1 MRLSLL
7 LRRQRG
13 RDRDP
18 LLEALARF
26 RGHSST
32 RGWGCSLAVAIVL
45 SSSVLPN
52 VDTVADISALLARD
66 VRTVVHGAPQL
77 DFHEDAADDAWLR
90 TYRAFH
96 LRDGYY
102 VDDVGSPSGFA
113 SAWHQFQVLNMLD
126 IASTAHEGSGPDP
139 ATILTHAVDALDAY
153 WDAAPAG
160 YPAGYDP
167 TRPFGFGAPD
177 RYVDDNLW
185 MAQLLMH
192 QYQRTGDEAYVA
204 RVKQIVDL
212 FLSERDAPDGAAYW
226 KVQFANETNR
236 DECLVSNATAIPSL
250 VDVYLAG
257 YGDASDVATAEDVFA
272 WVQRLRDPTTG
283 LYFDK
288 IMGNGEVDTTIY
300 TYGQAEVLESM
311 VQLGRV
317 DEAHF
322 PLDDAVS
329 FARLSMTY
337 FADRG
342 GYGISK
348 FDVIYLRSLMHLASL
363 VEDDALTQE
372 VRAAIA
378 LAKAA
383 IPRSPTALPDAASAA
398 AIVSLSALPF
408 DAWSDLAYSG

>member
-1 MRLSLL
+1 M
-7 LRRQRG
+7 
-13 RDRDP
+13 
-18 LLEALARF
+18 LE
-26 RGHSST
+26 
-32 RGWGCSLAVAIVL
+32 
-45 SSSVLPN
+45 
-52 VDTVADISALLARD
+52 
-66 VRTVVHGAPQL
+66 
-77 DFHEDAADDAWLR
+77 
-90 TYRAFH
+90 
-96 LRDGYY
+96 
-102 VDDVGSPSGFA
+102 
-113 SAWHQFQVLNMLD
+113 
-126 IASTAHEGSGPDP
+126 
-139 ATILTHAVDALDAY
+139 
-153 WDAAPAG
+153 
-160 YPAGYDP
+160 
-167 TRPFGFGAPD
+167 
-177 RYVDDNLW
+177 
-185 MAQLLMH
+185 
-192 QYQRTGDEAYVA
+192 
-204 RVKQIVDL
+204 VKQIVDL